1 MNDNY
6 DSIEKIRFI
15 HGLMKKEVE
24 ELIKFISSSKV
35 NLVETNTPPM
45 DVLINDTEVIMY
57 VEIPGL
63 STDDFTVYQYDDLVV
78 IEGVRPKI
86 KVPKASY
93 VRVECEAVRF
103 KRVLRLPFNV
113 NDSSAKAKLKDG
125 VLEIRI
131 SKCKCGTEL
140 ITD

>member
-1 MNDNY
+1 MHDNY

-35 NLVETNTPPM
+35 NLTETSTPPLDIRM
-45 DVLINDTEVIMY
+45 TDTEVMIY
-57 VEIPGL
+57 VELPGL
-63 STDDFTVYQYDDLVV
+63 TTEDFTVYQYDDLVV
-78 IEGVRPKI
+78 IEGRRPKI
-86 KVPKASY
+86 TVPGAHY
-93 VRVECEAVRF
+93 VRVERESVRF
-103 KRVLRLPFNV
+103 KRIVRLPFCV
-113 NDSSAKAKLKDG
+113 NDNMAKALLKDG

-131 SKCKCGTEL
+131 SKCSCGTEV